1 MSEIAEG
8 SRLAGGV
15 EPQPGSSGFWL
26 SSWLS
31 LRALGRVLWLT
42 RFSVAP
48 LIIGAYAFLM
58 NDETQEVLREFAA
71 RDGFWGDIAELLT
84 FAFAILLWAWNTWL
98 CARLLTSLRLPEAPA
113 PLLHEHFYRVWAP
126 RVLGWAAALVV
137 PIAMLIASTPYIG
150 HSYESVRQMWIM
162 SALLFAGA
170 AVFVAWTLG
179 RRRILGA
186 RLTRDVD
193 VVASGTLTARE
204 LPWFEKGSFLAT
216 IAFTL
221 FLFFYFWIGQPEPS
235 PLGQTGPERTLV
247 YGWVPLG
254 AAAILLAALAA
265 WIPFGS
271 ALVYVSALWHR
282 MPLFALLLLAAL
294 AFSPFN
300 DNHVVRMLD
309 ATAARSATAI
319 AASAME
325 DCSLPQPE
333 VTAPAR
339 RALRYPVCA
348 YARKWL
354 AARRHEVMSSSEPYP
369 VYLVAAAGGGI
380 RAAYWT
386 AGLLAF
392 RQDNDP
398 GFAHHA
404 FALSGVSGGSLGSVV
419 FAGLLH
425 EQQAAARQ
433 GKLAGCDGTFSEQK
447 LTSCA
452 TAMLAGDFL
461 APTLGAMLYPDLVQR
476 FLPVALPGMDRAQA
490 LERAWESR
498 WTKVM
503 HDTWL
508 GSSYESVASPD
519 PASDM
524 PLLFLNTTS
533 VEDGKR
539 ALVSPLPVAPL
550 EFPDTI
556 DVRSIVP
563 RPIRFST
570 ATHLSARF
578 TYVSPAATV
587 RDASGSAWG
596 HLVDGGY
603 FENSGAATLLD
614 VAAALEKAAR
624 ELDLAQR
631 IVPVVLLIAN
641 DPFGAKP
648 SEDPAASAR
657 YPMSF
662 AVELRAP
669 PLALLQT
676 REGRGTEAQAV
687 LKRSV
692 EWRGADMPPGRFEF
706 YQPADTGVPLPLG
719 WMLSP
724 SARDALDRQIIVQ
737 SLRGGL
743 AP

>member
-1 MSEIAEG
+1 MRSDSPIA
-8 SRLAGGV
+8 SVDTQSGV
-15 EPQPGSSGFWL
+15 TGLWL

-42 RFSVAP
+42 RFSVMP
-48 LIIGAYAFLM
+48 LVIGAYALLA

-84 FAFAILLWAWNTWL
+84 FALAILLWAWNTLL
-98 CARLLTSLRLPEAPA
+98 CARLLTSLRLPEAAA
-113 PLLHEHFYRVWAP
+113 PLPHEHFYRVWVP
-126 RVLGWAAALVV
+126 RALGWMAALVV
-137 PIAMLIASTPYIG
+137 PIAMLMASVPYIG
-150 HSYESVRQMWIM
+150 HSYKSVQQMWIM
-162 SALLFAGA
+162 AALLFAGA

-193 VVASGTLTARE
+193 TLASGTLTARE
-204 LPWFEKGSFLAT
+204 LPPFESWSFVAT

-235 PLGQTGPERTLV
+235 PLGQAGPERTLV

-254 AAAILLAALAA
+254 AAAIALAALAA

-271 ALVYVSALWHR
+271 VLVYLSALWHR
-282 MPLFALLLLAAL
+282 VPLFALLLLAAL

-300 DNHVVRMLD
+300 DNHVVRTLD
-309 ATAARSATAI
+309 ASAAPPAAITAP
-319 AASAME
+319 AME
-325 DCSLPQPE
+325 DCSVSQSE
-333 VTAPAR
+333 VTTIAR
-339 RALRYPVCA
+339 GGLRYPVCA
-348 YARKWL
+348 YARRWL
-354 AARRHEVMSSSEPYP
+354 TARRDEIVSSKEPYP

-392 RQDNDP
+392 RQDSDP

-425 EQQAAARQ
+425 EQQQAAA
-433 GKLAGCDGTFSEQK
+433 KEAKFAGCDGTFIDQK

-452 TAMLAGDFL
+452 TAILAGDFL
-461 APTLGAMLYPDLVQR
+461 APTLGALLYPDLVQR

-498 WTKVM
+498 WTRVM

-508 GSSYESVASPD
+508 GSSYESVTHPD

-563 RPIRFST
+563 RPMRFST

-587 RDASGSAWG
+587 RVASGNVWG

-614 VAAALEKAAR
+614 VATALEKAAR
-624 ELDLAQR
+624 ELDLAGR

-641 DPFGAKP
+641 DPFGTKP
-648 SEDPAASAR
+648 SEDPTSTVR
-657 YPMSF
+657 NPMSF
-662 AVELRAP
+662 AVEMRAP
-669 PLALLQT
+669 PVALLQT
-676 REGRGTEAQAV
+676 REGRGTQAQAV
-687 LKRSV
+687 LKRSI
-692 EWRGADMPPGRFEF
+692 EWRGVDVPPGRFEF
-706 YQPADTGVPLPLG
+706 YQPKDTGVPLPLG

-724 SARDALDRQIIVQ
+724 SARDALDRQIIVE
-737 SLRGGL
+737 SLRGG
-743 AP
+743 PVP

>member
-1 MSEIAEG
+1 MNEIVDRARISSG
-8 SRLAGGV
+8 T
-15 EPQPGSSGFWL
+15 EPQSSSTGRVL
-26 SSWLS
+26 SVWLS

-42 RFSVAP
+42 RFSFVP
-48 LIIGAYAFLM
+48 LVIGAYALLA

-84 FAFAILLWAWNTWL
+84 FALAILLWAWNTWL
-98 CARLLTSLRLPEAPA
+98 CARLLTSLRLPEAQP
-113 PLLHEHFYRVWAP
+113 PLPHEHFYRVWIP
-126 RVLGWAAALVV
+126 RVLGWMAALVV
-137 PIAMLIASTPYIG
+137 PIAMLIASKPYVG
-150 HSYESVRQMWIM
+150 HSYKSVEQMWM
-162 SALLFAGA
+162 MAALLFAGA

-179 RRRILGA
+179 RRRILGP
-186 RLTRDVD
+186 RFTRDVD
-193 VVASGTLTARE
+193 TLASGTLTARE

-235 PLGQTGPERTLV
+235 PLGQAGPERTLV

-271 ALVYVSALWHR
+271 VLVYVSALWR
-282 MPLFALLLLAAL
+282 GVPLFALMLLAAL

-300 DNHVVRMLD
+300 DNHFVRTLD
-309 ATAARSATAI
+309 AGAGRPAAAI
-319 AASAME
+319 AGAPIE
-325 DCSLPQPE
+325 DCSVPSSE
-333 VTAPAR
+333 ATTPAGGR
-339 RALRYPVCA
+339 LRYPVCA
-348 YARKWL
+348 YARQWL
-354 AARRHEVMSSSEPYP
+354 TARRGEIMSSKEPYP

-392 RQDNDP
+392 RQDSDP
-398 GFAHHA
+398 SFAHHA

-419 FAGLLH
+419 FAGLLR
-425 EQQAAARQ
+425 EQQATK
-433 GKLAGCDGTFSEQK
+433 GDKLEGCGGTFIEQK

-452 TAMLAGDFL
+452 TAVLAGDFL
-461 APTLGAMLYPDLVQR
+461 APTLGALLYPDLVQR

-490 LERAWESR
+490 LERGWESR
-498 WTKVM
+498 WNKIM

-508 GSSYESVASPD
+508 GSSYESVAQPD

-524 PLLFLNTTS
+524 PLLLLNTTS

-539 ALVSPLPVAPL
+539 GLVSPLAVAPL

-556 DVRSIVP
+556 DVRAIVP
-563 RPIRFST
+563 GPMRFST
-570 ATHLSARF
+570 AAHLSARF

-587 RDASGSAWG
+587 RDASGAVWG

-614 VAAALEKAAR
+614 VAAALDKAAR
-624 ELDLAQR
+624 ELDLAAH

-641 DPFGAKP
+641 DPNGAKP
-648 SEDPAASAR
+648 SEDPTLTAR
-657 YPMSF
+657 NPMSF

-669 PLALLQT
+669 PSALLQT
-676 REGRGTEAQAV
+676 REGRGTQAQAV
-687 LKRSV
+687 LKRRIELRS
-692 EWRGADMPPGRFEF
+692 ADVPPGRFEF
-706 YQPADTGVPLPLG
+706 YQPTDTGVPLPLG

-724 SARDALDRQIIVQ
+724 SARDALDRQIIVEG
-737 SLRGGL
+737 LTGGL
-743 AP
+743 EP